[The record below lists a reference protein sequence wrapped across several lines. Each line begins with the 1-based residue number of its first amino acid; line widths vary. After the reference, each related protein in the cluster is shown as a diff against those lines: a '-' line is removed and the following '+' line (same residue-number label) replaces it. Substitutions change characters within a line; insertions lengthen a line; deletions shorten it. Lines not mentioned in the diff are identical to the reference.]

1 MELILGHNK
10 FFGIN
15 HKSESLNLKS
25 ISQINTKILNKS
37 FKLRYMVYALNSS
50 ESKKIYGKYLD
61 III

>member
-25 ISQINTKILNKS
+25 ISQNKIQKILNKS
-37 FKLRYMVYALNSS
+37 FKLRYDGFILQLIAP
-50 ESKKIYGKYLD
+50 I
-61 III
+61 